1 MNPGGLIFL
10 SAGTLIGGVLLLIC
24 VTDLIRN
31 SILRRGY
38 WQQVSGDKTQAGKQR
53 QDSSGGGES

>member
-24 VTDLIRN
+24 VIDLIRD

-38 WQQVSGDKTQAGKQR
+38 WQQVNGAKIQTGKQR